1 MSGAI
6 ATKLPSDDRCK
17 QGCEPFAAVGGLSAQ
32 SVLRRHLKNGLI
44 AIPKSADL
52 GPLTQNLG
60 LFDFSLDAG
69 HNALPTSPT
78 SFAGRKKR
86 R

>member
-6 ATKLPSDDRCK
+6 AIKLPSDDRCK
-17 QGCEPFAAVGGLSAQ
+17 QGCEPFAAVGGFPAQ
-32 SVLRRHLKNGLI
+32 GVLRQHLKTGLTV
-44 AIPKSADL
+44 IPESADL

-60 LFDFSLDAG
+60 LFVFSLDAG

-78 SFAGRKKR
+78 TFAERKKR